1 MLLSLGYLET
11 AHKKDKDMITDVILK
26 EKQTDQ
32 NLNGFSF
39 EEVGD
44 DHLFTGLET
53 PMKKDA
59 FKISDHKK
67 KEKIASLFRE
77 IMDVMGLDLTDDSLQ
92 GTPER
97 VAKMYIDEIF
107 SGLNPANKPK
117 AALFDNKYKYNQML
131 VEKNITFYSNCE
143 HHFVPIIGKAH
154 VAYISS
160 GKVIGL
166 SKLNRIVQYYAKR
179 PQVQERLTN
188 QIAEEL
194 KGVLGT
200 EDVAVIIDAK
210 HLCVSSRG
218 VKDDTSSTVT
228 SYFGGKFN
236 TQEKIVELTKFKGI
250 GIWTASIF
258 VMSSDIFSDVFAYGD
273 ATLNKVIKN
282 VYGIED
288 DCFDRDLEG
297 ILSKWSPHKTLVC
310 NVIWHYND
318 NVLTQTRNRI

>member
-1 MLLSLGYLET
+1 MQKVDLNVLDKSQYQATLYLKDKNRALLLSLEYLKT
-11 AHKKDKDMITDVILK
+11 AQKKDKMNSKTLSK
-26 EKQTDQ
+26 ENTEK
-32 NLNGFSF
+32 LNGFSI

-44 DHLFTGLET
+44 DHLFTGLKT
-53 PMKKDA
+53 PMKADA
-59 FKISDHKK
+59 FKLSDEDK
-67 KEKIASLFRE
+67 KEKIASLFSE
-77 IMDVMGLDLTDDSLQ
+77 IMDVMSLDLTDDSLK
-92 GTPER
+92 GTPKR

-117 AALFDNKYKYNQML
+117 VALFDNKYQYNQML

-166 SKLNRIVQYYAKR
+166 SKINRIVQYYAKR

-194 KGVLGT
+194 KVLLNT

-218 VKDDTSSTVT
+218 IKDDTSATVT
-228 SYFGGKFN
+228 SSFSGKFN
-236 TQEKIVELTKFKGI
+236 SQEKIVELQN
-250 GIWTASIF
+250 
-258 VMSSDIFSDVFAYGD
+258 
-273 ATLNKVIKN
+273 TLN
-282 VYGIED
+282 Y
-288 DCFDRDLEG
+288 
-297 ILSKWSPHKTLVC
+297 
-310 NVIWHYND
+310 
-318 NVLTQTRNRI
+318 

>member
-1 MLLSLGYLET
+1 MSINTLN
-11 AHKKDKDMITDVILK
+11 LK
-26 EKQTDQ
+26 QNKQK
-32 NLNGFSF
+32 LNGFSITDI
-39 EEVGD
+39 GD
-44 DHLFTGLET
+44 DHLSTGLET
-53 PMKKDA
+53 PLKADA
-59 FKISDHKK
+59 FKLSDQEKK
-67 KEKIASLFRE
+67 QRIAILFEE
-77 IMDVMGLDLTDDSLQ
+77 IMDVMGLDLTDDSLK
-92 GTPER
+92 GTPNR

-117 AALFDNKYKYNQML
+117 VALFDNKYQYNQML

-194 KGVLGT
+194 KTILNT

-218 VKDDTSSTVT
+218 IKDDTSTTVT
-228 SYFGGKFN
+228 TYYGGQFN
-236 TQEKIVELTKFKGI
+236 SPEKITELHNYI
-250 GIWTASIF
+250 
-258 VMSSDIFSDVFAYGD
+258 
-273 ATLNKVIKN
+273 NN
-282 VYGIED
+282 
-288 DCFDRDLEG
+288 
-297 ILSKWSPHKTLVC
+297 
-310 NVIWHYND
+310 
-318 NVLTQTRNRI
+318 

>member
-1 MLLSLGYLET
+1 MNTKVTIE
-11 AHKKDKDMITDVILK
+11 K
-26 EKQTDQ
+26 EDL
-32 NLNGFSF
+32 LNGFSNH
-39 EEVGD
+39 EIGD

-59 FKISDHKK
+59 FKLSDGDKK
-67 KEKIASLFRE
+67 KKIAVLFEE
-77 IMDVMGLDLTDDSLQ
+77 IMDVLGLDLTDDSLK

-107 SGLNPANKPK
+107 SGLNPKNKPK
-117 AALFDNKYKYNQML
+117 VALFDNKYQYNQML
-131 VEKNITFYSNCE
+131 VEKDITFYSNCE

-154 VAYISS
+154 ISYISS

-194 KGVLGT
+194 KGILGT

-218 VKDDTSSTVT
+218 IKDDTSATVT
-228 SYFGGKFN
+228 AFYGGTFN
-236 TQEKIVELTKFKGI
+236 TSAKIAELQNYLK
-250 GIWTASIF
+250 
-258 VMSSDIFSDVFAYGD
+258 
-273 ATLNKVIKN
+273 L
-282 VYGIED
+282 
-288 DCFDRDLEG
+288 
-297 ILSKWSPHKTLVC
+297 
-310 NVIWHYND
+310 
-318 NVLTQTRNRI
+318 